1 MDQNKSTIMAA
12 ALVVSVT
19 IGGFFYKSAE
29 NNRNEILQ
37 QQQLSSA
44 IQAISNVKPEMQSI
58 YIISL
63 GGYGNKALPV
73 LLKLLSLPAESPAAS
88 GAGIALQVMG
98 NDGLSEIMKIA
109 GDNSAPV
116 ELRNAAIAGLGKIGG
131 NKSKETLLKIA
142 QNKKEVYLVRNQALK
157 SLASYSNL
165 DLIAPLFALLGEE
178 DKNAGTFY
186 QSLLDLLFDIAG
198 RASAIK
204 EPELSSADKSAL
216 TGGLTGKKADIRFF
230 AVKILGDMKS
240 KENLAAIE
248 SISKSD
254 SVDYVKTEAEAAVK
268 RIKGEPAVLAK

>member
-1 MDQNKSTIMAA
+1 MEQNRSTLTAI
-12 ALVVSVT
+12 ALVLAVT
-19 IGGFFYKSAE
+19 IAGFFYRSVENKKSE
-29 NNRNEILQ
+29 LLQ

-73 LLKLLSLPAESPAAS
+73 LLKLLSLPPESPAAS

-98 NDGLSEIMKIA
+98 EDGLSEVMNIA
-109 GDNSAPV
+109 EDKTAPI

-131 NKSKETLLKIA
+131 NKSKDMLLKIA

-165 DLIAPLFALLGEE
+165 DLISPLFSLLGNE
-178 DKNAGTFY
+178 DKISGTFY
-186 QSLLDLLFDIAG
+186 QSMLDLLFDIAG

-216 TGGLTGKKADIRFF
+216 ISGLNAKKADIRFF
-230 AVKILGDMKS
+230 SVKILGDMKS
-240 KENLAAIE
+240 KENLSAIE

-254 SVDYVKTEAEAAVK
+254 SVDYVKTEADAAVK
-268 RIKGEPAVLAK
+268 RIKGESSISAK

>member
-1 MDQNKSTIMAA
+1 MDQNKSTITAV

-98 NDGLSEIMKIA
+98 NDGLSEVMKIA
-109 GDNSAPV
+109 EDKSAPV

-131 NKSKETLLKIA
+131 NKSKEALLKIA

-157 SLASYSNL
+157 SMASYSNL
-165 DLIAPLFALLGEE
+165 DLIAPLFTLLSEE
-178 DKNAGTFY
+178 DKNSGTFY

-204 EPELSSADKSAL
+204 EPDLSSADKSAL
-216 TGGLTGKKADIRFF
+216 TSGLTGKKADIRFF
-230 AVKILGDMKS
+230 SVKILGDMKS
-240 KENLAAIE
+240 KENLSAIE
-248 SISKSD
+248 NISKSD

-268 RIKGEPAVLAK
+268 RIKGEPAISPK